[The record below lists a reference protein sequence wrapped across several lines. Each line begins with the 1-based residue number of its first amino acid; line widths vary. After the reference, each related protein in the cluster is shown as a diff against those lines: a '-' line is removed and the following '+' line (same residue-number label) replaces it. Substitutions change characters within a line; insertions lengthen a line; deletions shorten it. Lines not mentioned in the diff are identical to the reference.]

1 MLRHHWTEYQISGT
15 STKATIAVT
24 ADQTARRSGSS
35 TKRRNA
41 RYPAYATSRIAAV
54 VNRGSQAH
62 QTPQVGRPQMEPR
75 LIPTA
80 PNSTPTSAE
89 ASASASVFQL
99 FLNKY
104 ATEQP
109 KFSVA
114 ARSAIQTCGTWT
126 YMIRCTSPISR
137 SGGAHASAS
146 QAPTP
151 SIATATMKIAQR
163 TRFMPIPRRP
173 AETAQRP
180 GPNRPG

>member
-1 MLRHHWTEYQISGT
+1 M
-15 STKATIAVT
+15 IAVT

-114 ARSAIQTCGTWT
+114 ARSAIPEHRDRNYEARPAHSVHAYSSTTCGN
-126 YMIRCTSPISR
+126 
-137 SGGAHASAS
+137 SA
-146 QAPTP
+146 TP
-151 SIATATMKIAQR
+151 
-163 TRFMPIPRRP
+163 RP
-173 AETAQRP
+173 Q
-180 GPNRPG
+180 